1 MMIESL
7 KKKFLNKEPIK
18 GAMIFDFFSPGIPY
32 VIKNAG
38 CEFVIYDMEHGGL
51 TLNKFKELSLISKG
65 IGLNPMIRIPEI
77 SYNYISRSLDLGANG
92 IMIPMVNNQKEAL
105 EILKYSKYPPLG
117 RRGAGFGF
125 AHNEYKKENPIDVME
140 HANKTLINIIQ
151 IENESGLENIEKIA
165 KIDDVDC
172 LWVGHFD
179 LSNFLGVPGQFASK
193 SYLDAINKII
203 KAGEK
208 YQKSLGIMVSTKQEM
223 NFYSN
228 LGFNVIAVGTEMS
241 LLTDKI
247 SNLIENKS

>member
-1 MMIESL
+1 M
-7 KKKFLNKEPIK
+7 FLNRKPIK

-32 VIKNAG
+32 VIKNSG

-51 TLNKFKELSLISKG
+51 TLNKFKELSLISRG

-92 IMIPMVNNQKEAL
+92 IMIPMVNDQKEAL
-105 EILKYSKYPPLG
+105 EIVQYSKYPPIG

-140 HANKTLINIIQ
+140 YANKTLINIIQ
-151 IENESGLENIEKIA
+151 IENESGLENVEKIA
-165 KIDDVDC
+165 KIDNVDC

-179 LSNFLGVPGQFASK
+179 LSNFLGVPGQFGSK
-193 SYLDAINKII
+193 LYLDAINRIVKV
-203 KAGEK
+203 GEK
-208 YQKSLGIMVSTKQEM
+208 YQKSLGIMVSTKQEL
-223 NFYSN
+223 NFYSD

>member
-1 MMIESL
+1 MIIQNL
-7 KKKFLNKEPIK
+7 KKKFLNIEQIR

-32 VIKNAG
+32 VIKNSG

-51 TLNKFKELSLISKG
+51 TFDKFKELSLISKG

-77 SYNYISRSLDLGANG
+77 SYNYIARSLDLGANG

-105 EILKYSKYPPLG
+105 KIVKYSKYPPIG

-140 HANKTLINIIQ
+140 DSNKTLINIIQ
-151 IENESGLENIEKIA
+151 IENESGLENVEEIA
-165 KIDDVDC
+165 KIDGVDC

-179 LSNFLGVPGQFASK
+179 LSNFLGVPGQFNSK
-193 SYLDAINKII
+193 LYLDAINKIV
-203 KAGEK
+203 KAGKK

-223 NFYSN
+223 CFYSD
-228 LGFNVIAVGTEMS
+228 LGFNVIAVGTEMF
-241 LLTDKI
+241 LLQDKI
-247 SNLIENKS
+247 SDLIK

>member
-1 MMIESL
+1 MIESL
-7 KKKFLNKEPIK
+7 KKKFLNRKPIK

-32 VIKNAG
+32 VIKNSG

-92 IMIPMVNNQKEAL
+92 IMIPMVNDQKEAL
-105 EILKYSKYPPLG
+105 EIVKYSKYPPLG

-140 HANKTLINIIQ
+140 NANKTLINIIQ
-151 IENESGLENIEKIA
+151 IENESGLDNVEKIA
-165 KIDDVDC
+165 KIDNVDC

-179 LSNFLGVPGQFASK
+179 LSNFLGVPGQFGSK
-193 SYLDAINKII
+193 VYLDAINKIV
-203 KAGEK
+203 KVGEK

-223 NFYSN
+223 SFYSD
-228 LGFNVIAVGTEMS
+228 LGFNVIAVGTEMN
-241 LLTDKI
+241 LLTNKI
-247 SNLIENKS
+247 ANLIKNKI

>member
-1 MMIESL
+1 MIESL
-7 KKKFLNKEPIK
+7 KEKFLNRKPIK

-32 VIKNAG
+32 VIKNSG

-51 TLNKFKELSLISKG
+51 TLDRFKELSLISKG

-92 IMIPMVNNQKEAL
+92 IMTPMVNDQKEAL
-105 EILKYSKYPPLG
+105 EIIKYSKYPPIG

-125 AHNEYKKENPIDVME
+125 AHNEYKKENPLDVME

-179 LSNFLGVPGQFASK
+179 LSNFLGVPGQFNSK
-193 SYLDAINKII
+193 LYLDAINKIVEV
-203 KAGEK
+203 GEI
-208 YQKSLGIMVSTKQEM
+208 YQKSLGIMVSTRQEM
-223 NFYSN
+223 KFYSN

-247 SNLIENKS
+247 SNLIKNKG

>member
-1 MMIESL
+1 MIESL
-7 KKKFLNKEPIK
+7 KEKFLNRKPIK

-32 VIKNAG
+32 VIKNSG

-51 TLNKFKELSLISKG
+51 TLDRFKELSLISKG

-92 IMIPMVNNQKEAL
+92 IMTPMVNDQKEAL
-105 EILKYSKYPPLG
+105 EIIKYSKYPPIG

-125 AHNEYKKENPIDVME
+125 AHNEYKKENPLDVME

-151 IENESGLENIEKIA
+151 IENESGLENVEKIA

-179 LSNFLGVPGQFASK
+179 LSNFLGVPGQFNSK
-193 SYLDAINKII
+193 LYLDAINKIVEV
-203 KAGEK
+203 GEI
-208 YQKSLGIMVSTKQEM
+208 YQKSLGIMVSTRQEM
-223 NFYSN
+223 KFYSN

-247 SNLIENKS
+247 SNLIKNKG

>member
-1 MMIESL
+1 MIEDL
-7 KKKFLNKEPIK
+7 KKKFLNRERIR

-32 VIKNAG
+32 VIKNSG

-51 TLNKFKELSLISKG
+51 TLDKFKELSLISKG

-92 IMIPMVNNQKEAL
+92 IMIPMVNDQKEAL
-105 EILKYSKYPPLG
+105 EIVKYSKYPPLG

-125 AHNEYKKENPIDVME
+125 AHNEYKKENPVDLME

-151 IENESGLENIEKIA
+151 IENESGLENVEKIA

-179 LSNFLGVPGQFASK
+179 LSNFLGVPGQFDSK
-193 SYLDAINKII
+193 LYLDAINKIVKVGKI
-203 KAGEK
+203 
-208 YQKSLGIMVSTKQEM
+208 YQKSLGIMVSTRQEM
-223 NFYSN
+223 IFYSD

-247 SNLIENKS
+247 SNLIKNIG